1 MALHVPLEKS
11 LTFQIEGKFKFADM
25 VLLKNYR
32 YITTLAEFHQIGL
45 GATHLEFKNTCTIAT
60 HAQLQSKLFCS
71 DYNVCTLILQVHII
85 FQSNF
90 DSICQK
96 QIKKICPPKSLMYI
110 TM

>member
-1 MALHVPLEKS
+1 MYLWKKS
-11 LTFQIEGKFKFADM
+11 ETFQIEGKFKFADM
-25 VLLKNYR
+25 VLLEN

-45 GATHLEFKNTCTIAT
+45 GAAHLEFKNTCTIAT
-60 HAQLQSKLFCS
+60 HAQLQSRLLRS
-71 DYNVCTLILQVHII
+71 DYSLCTLILQVHII

-96 QIKKICPPKSLMYI
+96 QIKKICPQKSLMYI

>member
-1 MALHVPLEKS
+1 
-11 LTFQIEGKFKFADM
+11 M
-25 VLLKNYR
+25 VLLEN

-45 GATHLEFKNTCTIAT
+45 GAAPLEFKNTCTIAT
-60 HAQLQSKLFCS
+60 HAQLQSKLLRS
-71 DYNVCTLILQVHII
+71 DYII

-96 QIKKICPPKSLMYI
+96 QIKKIINFMPPKSLMYI

>member
-1 MALHVPLEKS
+1 
-11 LTFQIEGKFKFADM
+11 M
-25 VLLKNYR
+25 VLLEN

-45 GATHLEFKNTCTIAT
+45 GAAHLEFKNTCTIAT
-60 HAQLQSKLFCS
+60 HAQLQSELLRS
-71 DYNVCTLILQVHII
+71 DYSVCTLILQVHITDCI

-96 QIKKICPPKSLMYI
+96 HIKKICPPKSLMYI

>member
-1 MALHVPLEKS
+1 
-11 LTFQIEGKFKFADM
+11 M
-25 VLLKNYR
+25 VLLEN

-45 GATHLEFKNTCTIAT
+45 GVAHLEFKNTCTIAT
-60 HAQLQSKLFCS
+60 HAQLQSKLLRS
-71 DYNVCTLILQVHII
+71 DYSVCTLILQVHII

-96 QIKKICPPKSLMYI
+96 QIKKICPQKSLMYI